1 MPDASDAASFDRTR
15 AELFDALGHPVR
27 IRILHALEDGPLGFS
42 DLRRKVGLES
52 GGHLQ
57 FHLGKLDGLVQTTAD
72 NTYMLTDDGREALR
86 IVSTQ
91 AASSRGL
98 SDDKR
103 QGTKIIVSR
112 AVFAGLVALVILLA
126 SVAVYQQLEIG
137 GLNSQHPSTSV
148 VYIGLP
154 DSASA
159 TNVSSG
165 LTFVLVLNSTQ
176 LYRGQTVNITAY
188 EQNDLSTP
196 NNLTAA
202 DDWAESWFI
211 GWGNIG
217 SCNSFVNAQVFE
229 GYYTETN
236 ISVIQN
242 GPGPYGLQLAAPVY
256 LGCPF
261 IPGAWSTYFPFQ
273 PYESRVGYYYSADGY
288 YRNSYSLNSTFGLFD
303 PGIYTVAAGDEWG
316 QMVILHFV
324 VSP

>member
-1 MPDASDAASFDRTR
+1 MAEGGDASDFDASR
-15 AELFDALGHPVR
+15 AELFEALGHPLR
-27 IRILHALEDGPLGFS
+27 IKILHALQEGPLGFA
-42 DLRRKVGLES
+42 DLRRRVGIDS

-57 FHLGKLDGLVQTTAD
+57 FHLGKLDGLVMTTPD
-72 NTYMLTDDGREALR
+72 GLYCLSDDGREALR

-91 AASSRGL
+91 TVTARIAEEARG
-98 SDDKR
+98 R
-103 QGTKIIVSR
+103 NRVVVSR

-165 LTFVLVLNSTQ
+165 LTFVLVLKSTQ

-202 DDWAESWFI
+202 DDWAETWFI